1 MAEIDW
7 SNLKVV
13 TIVVI
18 LVVLKTLEVV
28 YRKLAEWGQAAK
40 ERQELAR
47 SGGAPPAA
55 YVPQP
60 PPPPPPQVQEQAA
73 TPGAPAQVYL
83 PYEEVAEQIFGPYI
97 ELRKQIHKARQKPK
111 PAVYDDVVIID
122 EASARRVRVAKPEP
136 APKAPPAP
144 TAAPRIAAA
153 MALPESAMVR
163 PSMTTEQARKAFI
176 ASLIFSPPPG
186 LRRLRGR

>member
-1 MAEIDW
+1 MAELDW
-7 SNLKVV
+7 TELKWV

-47 SGGAPPAA
+47 SGGAPPAP

-60 PPPPPPQVQEQAA
+60 PPPQVQEPAA
-73 TPGAPAQVYL
+73 APEAPSQVYL

-111 PAVYDDVVIID
+111 PAVYDDVVIIE
-122 EASARRVRVAKPEP
+122 EASARRIRVAKPVP
-136 APKAPPAP
+136 APQDAPAP
-144 TAAPRIAAA
+144 TAAPPIAAA
-153 MALPESAMVR
+153 MALPESARLR

-176 ASLIFSPPPG
+176 ASLIFSPPQA